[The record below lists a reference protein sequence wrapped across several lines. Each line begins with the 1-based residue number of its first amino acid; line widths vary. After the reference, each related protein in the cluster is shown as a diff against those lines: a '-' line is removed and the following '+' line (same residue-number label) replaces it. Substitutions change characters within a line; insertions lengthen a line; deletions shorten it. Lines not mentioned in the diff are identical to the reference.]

1 MTRTIKEAAH
11 HPMATDTLVAE
22 RDWRERWVES

>member
-1 MTRTIKEAAH
+1 MTRTIKEAA
-11 HPMATDTLVAE
+11 PRLMATDPLVAE